1 MSIAD
6 ATADP
11 ASAVGV
17 PSTSRRSIPWRIVIP
32 CAFLVLISLL
42 ALLAPWLPGVDPLT
56 QDPVN
61 KLLSPSWS
69 HPMGTDELGRD
80 VLDRVIF
87 GSRVSLVV
95 GIGSILIGGTI
106 GATVGMIAGY
116 RGGWTDEATMRSM
129 DVVIAFPTVILAM
142 AVVAIAGAEV
152 RNVIVVLAIVQ
163 LPVFS
168 RLARSVVL
176 SQVSSDY
183 VAAARSVGNTT
194 FGILRRHIV
203 PNTVA
208 PVLAMAGLM
217 AASAILSE
225 AALSYL
231 GLGTPPPNPTW
242 GNMLST
248 GSNYML
254 LGSWWLTVFPG
265 LAIFATVLS
274 FNVLA
279 EAARDYADPT
289 TNNR

>member
-1 MSIAD
+1 MSTAD
-6 ATADP
+6 ASADALTAAGALP
-11 ASAVGV
+11 R
-17 PSTSRRSIPWRIVIP
+17 SRRSIPWRIVIP

-42 ALLAPWLPGVDPLT
+42 ALLAPWLPGVDPLS

-80 VLDRVIF
+80 VFDRVIF
-87 GSRVSLVV
+87 GARVSLIV

-106 GATVGMIAGY
+106 GATIGMIAAY
-116 RGGWTDEATMRSM
+116 RGGWTDEAAMRSM

-152 RNVIVVLAIVQ
+152 RNVIVVLAVVQ

>member
-1 MSIAD
+1 MSVAD
-6 ATADP
+6 APTIAATAVEG
-11 ASAVGV
+11 S
-17 PSTSRRSIPWRIVIP
+17 STRRRRIPWRIVIP
-32 CAFLVLISLL
+32 CGFLVLVALL
-42 ALLAPWLPGVDPLT
+42 AVLAPWLPGVDPYT
-56 QDPVN
+56 QDPAN
-61 KLLSPSWS
+61 RLLGPSWS
-69 HPMGTDELGRD
+69 HPLGTDELGRE
-80 VLDRVIF
+80 VVDRVIH
-87 GSRVSLVV
+87 GARVSLIV
-95 GIGSILIGGTI
+95 GIGSVVLGGAVGASIGMV
-106 GATVGMIAGY
+106 AAY
-116 RGGWTDEATMRSM
+116 RSGWTDEVSMRLM

-142 AVVAIAGAEV
+142 AVVAIAGTET
-152 RNVIVVLAIVQ
+152 RNVIVVLAVVQ

-176 SQVSSDY
+176 GQVSSDY
-183 VAAARSVGNTT
+183 IAAARSVGNTS
-194 FGILRRHIV
+194 FGILRRHLV

-231 GLGTPPPNPTW
+231 GLGMPPPNPTW
-242 GNMLST
+242 GNMLSA

-254 LGSWWLTVFPG
+254 LGAWWLTVFPG

-289 TNNR
+289 TNNS

>member
-1 MSIAD
+1 MSMIDTTAVS
-6 ATADP
+6 ATP
-11 ASAVGV
+11 AESR
-17 PSTSRRSIPWRIVIP
+17 PRSRRKIPWRIVIP
-32 CAFLVLISLL
+32 CAFLVVISVG

-80 VLDRVIF
+80 VFDRVLF
-87 GSRVSLVV
+87 GARVSLVV

-106 GATVGMIAGY
+106 GATIGMIAGY
-116 RGGWTDEATMRSM
+116 RGGWTDEGTMRAM

-152 RNVIVVLAIVQ
+152 RNVIVVLAVVQ

>member
-6 ATADP
+6 PTLTAP
-11 ASAVGV
+11 AAAEG
-17 PSTSRRSIPWRIVIP
+17 PKSRRSIPWRIVIP

-42 ALLAPWLPGVDPLT
+42 ALLAPWLPGIDPLT

-80 VLDRVIF
+80 VFDRVIF
-87 GSRVSLVV
+87 GARVSLVV

-116 RGGWTDEATMRSM
+116 RGGWTDETAMRSM

-152 RNVIVVLAIVQ
+152 RNVIVVLAVVQ

-176 SQVSSDY
+176 SQISSDY

>member
-1 MSIAD
+1 MSMIDTTAVS
-6 ATADP
+6 ATP
-11 ASAVGV
+11 AESR
-17 PSTSRRSIPWRIVIP
+17 SRSRRKIPWRIVIP
-32 CAFLVLISLL
+32 CAFLVVISVG

-80 VLDRVIF
+80 VFDRVLF
-87 GSRVSLVV
+87 GARVSLVV

-106 GATVGMIAGY
+106 GATIGMIAGY
-116 RGGWTDEATMRSM
+116 RGGWTDEGTMRAM

-152 RNVIVVLAIVQ
+152 RNVIVVLAVVQ

>member
-6 ATADP
+6 PTVPA
-11 ASAVGV
+11 ASAAR
-17 PSTSRRSIPWRIVIP
+17 PRSRRSIPWRIVIP

-80 VLDRVIF
+80 VFDRVIF
-87 GSRVSLVV
+87 GARVSLVV

-106 GATVGMIAGY
+106 GATIGMIAGY
-116 RGGWTDEATMRSM
+116 RGGWTDETAMRSM

-152 RNVIVVLAIVQ
+152 RNVIVVLAVVQ

>member
-1 MSIAD
+1 M
-6 ATADP
+6 
-11 ASAVGV
+11 SAVEAAIV
-17 PSTSRRSIPWRIVIP
+17 PSEQARRPIQWRIVVP
-32 CAFLVLISLL
+32 LGFLALVALI
-42 ALLAPWLPGVDPLT
+42 ALLAPWLPFVDPYT
-56 QDPVN
+56 QNPVD

-69 HPMGTDELGRD
+69 HPMGTDELGRE
-80 VLDRVIF
+80 VLDRVIY

-95 GIGSILIGGTI
+95 GIGSIVLGGTI
-106 GATVGMIAGY
+106 GSTIGIFSGY
-116 RGGWTDEATMRSM
+116 RGGWTDETVMRSM
-129 DVVIAFPTVILAM
+129 DVVIAFPTIILAL
-142 AVVAIAGAEV
+142 AVVSIAGPTLFNIIA
-152 RNVIVVLAIVQ
+152 VLAVVQ

-168 RLARSVVL
+168 RLARSVVI

-183 VAAARSVGNTT
+183 VAAAKSIGNTT
-194 FGILRRHIV
+194 SGVLRRHIV

-231 GLGTPPPNPTW
+231 GLGLALPTPTW
-242 GNMLST
+242 GNMLAG

-254 LGSWWLTVFPG
+254 LGSWWLTIFPG

-279 EAARDYADPT
+279 EAARDIADPT
-289 TNNR
+289 TSGR

>member
-1 MSIAD
+1 MSLAD
-6 ATADP
+6 ATAHSMP
-11 ASAVGV
+11 ETRTA
-17 PSTSRRSIPWRIVIP
+17 SRRSIAWRIVIP
-32 CAFLVLISLL
+32 CGFLLLISLL
-42 ALLAPWLPGVDPLT
+42 ALFAPWLPGVDPLT

-61 KLLSPSWS
+61 KLLAPSWS

-80 VLDRVIF
+80 VFDRVIF

-106 GATVGMIAGY
+106 GATIGMIAGY
-116 RGGWTDEATMRSM
+116 RGGWTDEASMRSM

-152 RNVIVVLAIVQ
+152 RNVIVVLAVVQ

-242 GNMLST
+242 GNMLAT

>member
-1 MSIAD
+1 MSAVE
-6 ATADP
+6 A
-11 ASAVGV
+11 ASA
-17 PSTSRRSIPWRIVIP
+17 PSEQTRRQIPWRIVVP
-32 CAFLVLISLL
+32 LAFLAFVALL
-42 ALLAPWLPGVDPLT
+42 ALLAPWLPFVDPYT
-56 QDPVN
+56 QNPVD
-61 KLLSPSWS
+61 KLSSPSWS
-69 HPMGTDELGRD
+69 HPMGTDELGRE
-80 VLDRVIF
+80 VLDRVIY

-95 GIGSILIGGTI
+95 GIGSIVLGGTI
-106 GATVGMIAGY
+106 GATIGIFSGY
-116 RGGWTDEATMRSM
+116 RGGWTDETMMRSM
-129 DVVIAFPTVILAM
+129 DVVIAFPTIILAL
-142 AVVAIAGAEV
+142 AVVSIAGPTLFNIIA
-152 RNVIVVLAIVQ
+152 VLAVVQ

-168 RLARSVVL
+168 RLARSVVI

-183 VAAARSVGNTT
+183 VAAAKSIGNTT
-194 FGILRRHIV
+194 SGILRRHIV

-231 GLGTPPPNPTW
+231 GLGLALPTPTW
-242 GNMLST
+242 GNMLAG

-279 EAARDYADPT
+279 EAARDIADPT
-289 TNNR
+289 TSGR

>member
-6 ATADP
+6 PTVPA
-11 ASAVGV
+11 ASAAR
-17 PSTSRRSIPWRIVIP
+17 PRSRRYIPWRIVIP

-80 VLDRVIF
+80 VFDRVIF
-87 GSRVSLVV
+87 GARVSLVV

-106 GATVGMIAGY
+106 GATIGMIAGY
-116 RGGWTDEATMRSM
+116 RGGWTDETAMRSM

-152 RNVIVVLAIVQ
+152 RNVIVVLAVVQ

>member
-17 PSTSRRSIPWRIVIP
+17 PPTSRRSIPWRIVIP

-42 ALLAPWLPGVDPLT
+42 ALLAPWLPGVDPLA

-106 GATVGMIAGY
+106 GATIGMIAGY

>member
-1 MSIAD
+1 MSVAD
-6 ATADP
+6 ATTIA
-11 ASAVGV
+11 ATAVKGS
-17 PSTSRRSIPWRIVIP
+17 STRRRRIPWRIVIP
-32 CAFLVLISLL
+32 CGFLVLVALL
-42 ALLAPWLPGVDPLT
+42 ALFAPWLPGIDPYT
-56 QDPVN
+56 QDPAN
-61 KLLSPSWS
+61 RLLGPSWS
-69 HPMGTDELGRD
+69 HPMGTDELGRE
-80 VLDRVIF
+80 VVDRVIH
-87 GSRVSLVV
+87 GARVSLIV
-95 GIGSILIGGTI
+95 GIGSVLLGGAVGATI
-106 GATVGMIAGY
+106 GMVAAY
-116 RGGWTDEATMRSM
+116 RSGWTDEVSMRLM

-142 AVVAIAGAEV
+142 AVVAIAGTEI
-152 RNVIVVLAIVQ
+152 RNVIVVLAVVQ

-176 SQVSSDY
+176 GQVSSDY
-183 VAAARSVGNTT
+183 IAAARSVGNTS
-194 FGILRRHIV
+194 FGILRRHLV

-231 GLGTPPPNPTW
+231 GLGMPPPNPTW
-242 GNMLST
+242 GNMLSA

-254 LGSWWLTVFPG
+254 LGAWWLTVFPG

>member
-17 PSTSRRSIPWRIVIP
+17 PPTSRRSIPWRIVIP

-42 ALLAPWLPGVDPLT
+42 ALFAPWLPGVDPLA

-116 RGGWTDEATMRSM
+116 RGGWTDEAAMRSM